1 VKEAAMAKGELRIL
15 SAAQME
21 IMQLI
26 WDRGEVAVSEVWET
40 LSLRR
45 PVARNTVQTLM
56 LRMEEKGWIK
66 HRVVGRTFFYEAVSP
81 RGGVGKDMVA
91 ALLKSLFRG
100 SAEQLAAA
108 LLENT
113 SLTKS
118 EASRIRALID
128 AAEKRKAAKK

>member
-1 VKEAAMAKGELRIL
+1 MAKGEVRTL

-26 WDRGEVAVSEVWET
+26 WDRGEVAVTEVWET
-40 LSLRR
+40 LSRRR

-66 HRVVGRTFFYEAVSP
+66 HRVVGRTFFYEPVSP

-100 SAEQLAAA
+100 SAEQLAVA

-113 SLTKS
+113 SLTKA

-128 AAEKRKAAKK
+128 AAEKRKRLSFP